1 MSLVHLHLMLNHI
14 PVVGAFFL
22 VVMFATGLVRGN
34 ATILRMALWTCG
46 ALGAIAL
53 LTFFTGEPAEEAVE
67 HLVGT
72 SEAAIERHES
82 VALIGTVLL
91 GVGAALSLAT
101 LAVVRRRPAL
111 PRWIGG
117 IGLAGSL
124 IVAGAMVVTANLGGQ
139 IRHSELRGDAAG
151 ATAGA
156 SEATRGGGDDDDR

>member
-14 PVVGAFFL
+14 PVVGALF
-22 VVMFATGLVRGN
+22 VVALFAMGFVRGN
-34 ATILRMALWTCG
+34 ATVVRTALWTCG
-46 ALGAIAL
+46 AIGAIAL

-67 HLVGT
+67 KLAGT

-82 VALIGTVLL
+82 VALVATILL

-101 LAVVRRRPAL
+101 LALLRRRPVL
-111 PRWIGG
+111 PRWVGG

-124 IVAGAMVVTANLGGQ
+124 VIAGAMLVTANLGGQ
-139 IRHSELRGDAAG
+139 IRHAELRGA

-156 SEATRGGGDDDDR
+156 TEAARDGGDDEHR